1 MDNEP
6 FCQLIGGEFF
16 TQAIEFVHC
25 LEKVLFRQDPGFIV
39 FYPKMRRLLL
49 WKSTSTCSRH
59 QEAQG
64 GQQTL
69 TSAKGKALLSP
80 VWAHVTVC
88 HLGMW
93 VMGEAQSQQ
102 MGEINMTEKS
112 CKSHYV
118 LFWSKLLSVGHKSIR
133 VCLCQESA

>member
-1 MDNEP
+1 MEIHINLL
-6 FCQLIGGEFF
+6 QASG
-16 TQAIEFVHC
+16 TQQV
-25 LEKVLFRQDPGFIV
+25 
-39 FYPKMRRLLL
+39 
-49 WKSTSTCSRH
+49 
-59 QEAQG
+59 
-64 GQQTL
+64 L

-93 VMGEAQSQQ
+93 VVGDAQSPQ

-118 LFWSKLLSVGHKSIR
+118 LFWSELLSVGHKSFR
-133 VCLCQESA
+133 GCLCQESASTQ